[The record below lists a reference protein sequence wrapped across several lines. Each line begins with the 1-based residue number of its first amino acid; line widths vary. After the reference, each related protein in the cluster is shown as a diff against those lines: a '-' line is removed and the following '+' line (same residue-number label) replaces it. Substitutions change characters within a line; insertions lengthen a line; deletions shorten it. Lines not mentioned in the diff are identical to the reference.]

1 MVDYTTLYH
10 QLLAQ
15 HGPQHWWPADSV
27 WEMMI
32 GAVLVQN
39 TNWRNVDYS
48 LANLKH
54 TTDLQLDRIL
64 TLTADQLMTLIR
76 PSGFYRHKSRALI
89 ALLNF
94 FKAHDYQIQQMDATY
109 STLELRALLLTLPGI
124 GPETADVLLLYVFNR
139 PVFIADTYACRLVAH
154 YEQRPLKSL
163 TYAGVKQQLESALT
177 TLSVQ
182 DFQEYHALI
191 DEFGSE
197 LLENNQKATHQ
208 DPK

>member
-1 MVDYTTLYH
+1 MIDYTALYH

-32 GAVLVQN
+32 GAILVQN

-48 LANLKH
+48 LANLKRA
-54 TTDLQLDRIL
+54 TDLQPARIL
-64 TLTADQLMTLIR
+64 ALSADQLMTLIR
-76 PSGFYRHKSRALI
+76 PSGFYRHKSQALV

-94 FKAHDYQIQQMDATY
+94 FKTHDYQISQMDATY
-109 STLELRALLLTLPGI
+109 STLELRTLLLALPGV

-139 PVFIADTYACRLVAH
+139 PVFVADTYARRLVSH
-154 YEQRPLKSL
+154 YEQRPLKNL
-163 TYAGVKQQLESALT
+163 TYAGVKKQLEATLT
-177 TLSVQ
+177 TLTVQ
-182 DFQEYHALI
+182 DFQEFHALI

-197 LLENNQKATHQ
+197 LRETNQKGS
-208 DPK
+208 